1 MMTALRWRTA
11 AILGALL
18 LGCGQSGAVDDAGGG
33 PESGSGPT
41 AAQGLAAARSRQC
54 DRCHQSPDPSDGV
67 LSGQTTPVQGR
78 EYGSNLTP
86 DPDTGMD
93 AWDAGSIATAV
104 LQAVDNQGGPLC
116 ASMPRFA
123 DAGMGPDEALA
134 IATYLQTL
142 SPVRH
147 VIPASMCPERS
158 RGDAAP

>member
-1 MMTALRWRTA
+1 MTALRCRTA
-11 AILGALL
+11 AILGCALL
-18 LGCGQSGAVDDAGGG
+18 LGCGQRGAADDAGV
-33 PESGSGPT
+33 PESDAAPT
-41 AAQGLAAARSRQC
+41 PAQGLAAAKSRQC

-67 LSGQTTPVQGR
+67 LSGQTTPVQGS

-104 LQAVDNQGGPLC
+104 LRGVDNRGGPLC

-123 DAGMGPDEALA
+123 NAGMGPDEALA

-147 VIPASMCPERS
+147 VIPASVCPERS
-158 RGDAAP
+158 RRDAAP